1 MPPEIWEECGP
12 ILAGFFEIYYK
23 TIAIHL
29 AAEKKKKKPEGPDDQ
44 PKYNPINF
52 GITGPSFDMFS
63 TGGAKEPVKK
73 SAAFFDDDIDCAK
86 TVEQL
91 DQIAAELETGYVGTE
106 DNRQRLLKRIEAE
119 RARMTGETPE
129 DQEPRVME
137 TKTSP
142 GAILEELAP
151 LFPYGG
157 IGAKIIVD
165 QNNMTEHVYNADVL
179 CVLEIRW
186 RETNTIEQAQ
196 NVYQTLSKTR
206 GISRFDWE
214 YNQH

>member
-1 MPPEIWEECGP
+1 MEEFDMEKTETIRDDMVGIVGSLVDNTLSAEYIGLP
-12 ILAGFFEIYYK
+12 QYEQTLRRLAEMGK
-23 TIAIHL
+23 K
-29 AAEKKKKKPEGPDDQ
+29 AEKILGEYRAWIAGKPAE
-44 PKYNPINF
+44 
-52 GITGPSFDMFS
+52 
-63 TGGAKEPVKK
+63 EP
-73 SAAFFDDDIDCAK
+73 
-86 TVEQL
+86 E
-91 DQIAAELETGYVGTE
+91 EE
-106 DNRQRLLKRIEAE
+106 
-119 RARMTGETPE
+119 P
-129 DQEPRVME
+129 PRVME

-157 IGAKIIVD
+157 IGAKLIVD
-165 QNNMTEHVYNADVL
+165 QNNMTEHVYSADVR